1 MDGKVLF
8 VRYGNFI
15 RRVPVDRVV
24 PAEEYKE
31 VTLEDT
37 DPDDIENNERL
48 DDDDFK
54 DMELVAIRMKRLK
67 HLNNVK

>member
-15 RRVPVDRVV
+15 RRVPVERVV

-48 DDDDFK
+48 DDASQKGQGD
-54 DMELVAIRMKRLK
+54 
-67 HLNNVK
+67 